1 MSVDDNEFLIPIE
14 ESRRARPASV
24 EQKALGNRLA
34 RLVGSRLVDR
44 PSIGEGRRRRGGM
57 DIDAPT
63 GGVRGYRKPTLSN
76 FDPDNDGWVDE
87 GSTNPRFIGIDSP
100 TRGTET
106 ARRMSSGANEDYRGQ
121 HGAPE
126 RGAGAP
132 LHDMLADGG
141 VYPEDVYSADAIR
154 FYGVGDDQLDPIAAS
169 LIKQYKGKPNAE
181 VTIYR
186 AVPLSNSKKIEKLEK
201 QLARYMA
208 RGKLPEGTSR
218 SIEPSDWSQGVRDEI
233 ERLKNLPPDDM
244 KITPGD
250 WVTPIREYA
259 VMHGDGA
266 LRGEYQII
274 KKRVKAKDIYTAGD
288 SWLEWGYDPEVTKKL
303 SSGTEINNADIS
315 AAYTQEIFG
324 KLRALKER
332 LGYGT
337 NFEEKVSKEKLDTR
351 IKETAESAKR
361 QIDYYFKKDTILPQ
375 EAIDYINEVVAEG
388 KFFTSEMTG
397 RDAEAAFFPIQ
408 ARLRESGVWAKG
420 DPIPPSVALEI
431 SRQIHIARGDTEM
444 VAKIDEFKTYLKTA
458 TPEQLNADMRK
469 ASEAYGK
476 SIDTRVLVRT
486 RSIASFIKG
495 NRTILTQHD
504 KEEREAAD
512 IESMNLIGDAITTS
526 ARRKVEG
533 NLLGLPFEEGVE
545 DPPEVRELRPSSG
558 YVTTSKTALAREE
571 KFKKIYGDDIKLMY
585 EGPAGAALEAS
596 QNRTQKYG
604 DSHFVLRPEVAER
617 TRVFDADTVD
627 MSMKDNAP
635 LQLSSL
641 GEDGVFLSSF
651 SPLGILYDYKT
662 GDTYPTPSGAFE
674 ASSDNG
680 ISASYKEALVLG
692 RFKPEE
698 VQAIIATPKEFR
710 KELGELSKDYN
721 ENNESNVS
729 LLIDMAQSRDELMR
743 EYGIE
748 VVPNIRGG
756 VFKTDDVEMFNPA
769 MTDVWFD
776 KNFGDKGLSKE
787 EIIPDKST
795 TPYEAWL
802 RVLVKSEKLPVIFE
816 YRGPSGKS
824 EEDKDVWKRDVL
836 KEELARVL
844 SVKTSRA
851 PEVDDSQAFNQLEE
865 QMGDRLSSGK
875 APRYPREPT
884 LGAFL
889 GEADSY
895 FGDSNSWEEFKKKYN
910 DAEIVFLDYET
921 TGLNFDEF
929 GKATTNGKPTQ
940 IGLVRMK
947 NGEEIGRL
955 NLFMNP
961 EEPLGEWSLA
971 NLKDADGNPITNE
984 WLATQMPMAE
994 AHRQVAEFIGPDAII
1009 GVQNA
1014 TFDKN
1019 VLDDALRES
1028 GIDWT
1033 PRGYLD
1039 TREISSLTLPV
1050 WSEDSPD
1057 GPHIVSSRDGTT
1069 KPSSS
1074 LAAITEYLGVELG
1087 DGHHN
1092 ADADA
1097 FATSQVMQK
1106 IIDGAIENNWDTSV
1120 LSRKRR
1126 DEKLRLERE
1135 KFDADVKKFE
1145 SDKESFVAAQKEE
1158 GSTRLSSG
1166 RESTR
1171 FTVARG
1177 GNHDDSFDQTLEF
1190 ANPEQEKFKYWEL
1203 YEKYK
1208 RYNRLEPAEDGFGQI
1223 DKEAQIRALNEAFG
1237 PDVDTW
1243 AKALE
1248 ILNVRRKRFKED
1260 EAYKE
1265 ELKLEHIKRYGYLY
1279 SPVYKNGEKTKK
1291 AVIEVYDDELA
1302 YNSLDALIGKIG
1314 KGTEGQ
1320 TKAVNKVKKVLEGL
1334 EESNKLKNRAFKLEH
1349 NPDGSGLSYVLMDFD
1364 AELSRQ
1370 KSEEMARLREIY
1382 KAEGMSL
1389 LDAMYRAIDEIKKD
1403 ERFSD
1408 EKIYS
1413 NRNEGESTRLSSGA
1427 NVVEA
1432 FNEPTE
1438 VTQQEAA
1445 DIGLTRESLTGKK
1458 VAERIIKKIEETT
1471 GKELTKQQK
1480 YSIEDAI
1487 PGLTKEIAG
1496 KTLLDV
1502 EVDNA
1507 FSETGKQLLESISI
1521 DISSDGIP
1529 FVSADPIPQLAEQIP
1544 DKRDW
1549 RTVELPKRDDVISIL
1564 DEAMKDT
1571 VVFNG
1576 SVWKDS
1582 DGNIIARK
1590 IYKNDASTLEFE
1602 NDEARERFPLL
1613 EMLAPKGFVI
1623 RSDSIGLP
1631 ALTQDT
1637 LPEPYLEAWK
1647 KHSKFVRELTRR
1659 AGELMGDEELFLP
1672 GSRISHSTDTY
1683 LRGYIG
1689 GITDPHKFNM
1699 GLYGKALQDTHDLF
1713 GHLGTGRA
1721 FDRHGEWANDLAM
1734 MSLADHPDS
1743 PLTPQ
1748 EKMVVKHLHYM
1759 MYSAERMLR
1768 VGRLDESDLN
1778 MNETMGYRNRPRT
1791 VFDIEGVSDSET
1803 RIYAG
1808 DFNSVIKKLDTA
1820 STSGRLSSGS
1830 KPIYEANEEDI
1841 ELALAHD
1848 ILGKSSRPSLASGQE
1863 RPSIQIRPDSPQRPI
1878 IEIGRNERELLRE
1891 HRAKDYKYG
1900 DKSVLGGEIRKTT
1913 NTWLRGLSSE
1923 QMAKV
1928 LVPSNREEHFQMW
1941 LDDYAGADV
1950 VDPAT
1955 RLKFQKYYDD
1965 FHQKNPWD
1973 TPDFSPDN
1981 VKAMQELLAQSIE
1994 DNPQMKWAFENHGA
2008 PSFSFMDPEGIAA
2021 YEAIPEVRE
2030 KFAAI
2035 AKQRNDG
2042 KPVRARGRMSP
2053 NMDTV
2058 YLNKE
2063 VFLEALDDSIP
2074 SVTKSTL
2081 RWNGQSP
2088 VKGQKSIENS
2098 LAGTLLHEWGHW
2110 LHFKAIA
2117 DSEGGPKTTIH
2128 TRQRYGS
2135 KDKGNTNY
2143 ARALAVASEFNK
2155 FTYDQ
2160 DRITMFEN
2168 DVPFSETPD
2177 VPRLLT
2183 SYGNVNMAE
2192 TMAEGI
2198 VAVLHPDEKIQ
2209 NEMISPSL
2217 KKAVTTLLGGND
2229 TYQPWRDGDRAG
2241 RILSSGRSP
2250 GVRDERRG
2258 RLESALSEIEG
2269 LRRSRITETSIPQS
2283 RDTQWKK
2290 AQIAKFVPIPT
2301 TRKPYSPTKPA
2312 DEKDVLQMFI
2322 DDAVSIPGTYDIDSS
2337 LAAPKIKRE
2346 ISKKI
2351 AESMD
2356 FTPQD
2361 FVKMFQTSMPG
2372 SGVGFADDENFRD
2385 VSLILNRTLE
2395 GVRDGSKFFYNPK
2408 KGSVASGID
2417 FSVEQ
2422 RVLKIWNESFIPKLE
2437 SLTAGELFDKSSMWD
2452 MYEKTMDDYSIG
2464 SIGPTEMRRWSGD
2477 HITAIKTQLYYF
2489 DMWGNRETR
2498 QRREGNPENDY
2509 LGIYRLKDGTLIS
2522 IDSYSL
2528 MNSPDDWEQIL
2539 QKGYGIKKGTDYKD
2553 LSELMV
2559 AKIDKNTPDDAKDLE
2574 VLKELTIQNIK
2585 KVIPSPE
2592 ELLKSRGLVEFDAN
2606 TPEGQGVLKQA
2617 LISGLVHT
2625 WAISANDSNDVA
2637 LSMQNVA
2644 RELFSVDGAVG
2655 WDRGNQYRMDRVVAS
2670 PGPGQIM
2677 EDFDGAPVLSEMQ
2690 RKFVGEFLQ
2699 TSHEA
2704 TQQYFEDRGITHLA
2718 VYRGITAG
2726 ENAFGEPIAI
2736 GDMDIREVRMRPLS
2750 SWSINEATARSFS
2763 RRPGNDQSGYVIKA
2777 FVPIK
2782 DIFSTP
2788 FTGFGCLEED
2798 ETVILGRPMQAMVFR
2813 VDEATRYSADGESL
2827 ATKLVDVDRDSM
2839 AKQIEAKKL
2848 SSGETDVLEKPTPY
2862 KADTRF
2868 NTSYEKEKL
2877 DEQSSYM
2884 RRFTQALEHY
2894 NKTGDW
2900 LGGDFDVVVA
2910 SDKNMNA
2917 PTIHSSEAQAKNLL
2931 KADIVTRAEDAF
2943 TARHESWTR
2952 YPGSD
2957 KEPERDSFV
2966 KNWIKKFEDD
2976 INEKSRLL
2984 KEEVALLQYKHDSKK
2999 IRIEQNVLDLEDITP
3014 EEYDDLL
3021 KETREILELKQ
3032 NDRDKYW
3039 ELFGNGASDGEKF
3052 LIHQGSSEL
3061 DGGVLNPKKTVGSDG
3076 FNVASADTKALNNI
3090 NVADVKARNNQ
3101 IEKQIEE
3108 LKKFIESASTD
3119 GTIHAGNYNR
3129 NSLGLLSSNLSQE
3142 FRQNS
3147 PDQVIDLAARGWDVA
3162 HFISEAHK
3170 RIAGLENEQVDVK
3183 SVIKALEEAD
3193 NQFLSA
3199 LMTGEELAGG
3209 YFGRYAHRIIP
3220 KHIAE
3225 NLSRDWD
3232 FENRGKDLKVHD
3244 SVMMQR
3250 WQYAMRGTQWIIGG
3264 EQHKHWTNKLGPG
3277 YEKQIIGMQR
3287 PFVGFSSVTL
3297 DEGRNRL
3304 YAITPALIVR
3314 AIKNYKQGN
3323 KKVDLSTLVKP
3334 RSISGTEV
3342 LQPDELNQELRMS
3355 SGKKKVVESVMN
3367 ANYYGIVSA
3376 RHIEHTSKDGNETS
3390 YWVVLDAGGTITAY
3404 DTGSVNDAR
3413 QKLSESWTKL
3423 GFNPMTDKKG
3433 PVPIEEVNVLDALK
3447 RMEDSKNS
3455 IGLMTTIKWNED
3467 DHSEILRTGVA
3478 RTRRR
3483 TGIASEMM
3491 RLHRDTWPEQNL
3503 QHSDALSPDG
3513 RAFAAS
3519 ATPEVLDGQRES
3531 VGKNAGKKL
3540 SSGLTEHVSNEHAKA
3555 LVAAYPRSLK
3565 EPTEDIAIARKEGRP
3580 VSWLLDETI
3589 DPKIGAVIGE
3599 LIDGVLDDPRFK
3611 KAFDGEEINPF
3622 LLETSKGPWARIRER
3637 SPFSER
3643 IGPAIDKITGIVLS
3657 RDPQMMEWDAETI
3670 AKGLV
3675 LRAGIH
3681 ITRAKYLENERK
3693 KIIMSADMRV
3703 RGTVEDLVSEYDKYA
3718 KELVGMGGDY
3728 FQPGPMDYNRVVVAV
3743 DKEAISG
3750 LIKNKKLLSQFE
3762 TGRSNGH
3769 YNPQARQQAEVTL
3782 FGYPPDMAP
3791 EFRPIYGM
3799 AAYGG
3804 VTEEVAGSGQQYGN
3818 YLLVLKPGNE
3828 DRTTVTESDSLSLM
3842 GTTSA
3847 MNSPDI
3853 NMMMLRNAGEKDTFD
3868 YPVEAQVHPGEGG
3881 ISLDDIAYIIVRDDY
3896 TGENPDE
3903 GEKLQA
3909 LSRRLGIPAVSEYD
3923 IDYGGTPG
3931 AFDEDY
3937 ILNAGGEQAG
3947 DSSPES
3953 TRLSS
3958 GRSNRRLRKGRP
3970 GAKPRSDAEYV
3981 AYSANELS
3989 IRAVPSS
3996 PEELASILRSSPHTK
4011 NSNKSIRKI
4020 NKLIEELEI
4029 NWDKQ
4034 KELQK
4039 KVELTLSNSPS
4050 LRNMLGRFDIPPMLL
4065 TDFGLKQGFIFESDL
4080 EPTNWYAG
4088 GGVYTPSYGFIA
4100 FPDKVLKDYIPGTN
4114 LTGEY
4119 VIRHELGHA
4128 IHAMAKKT
4136 NKAAFKRE
4144 SEDLDGIYKELKAA
4158 TSWAKDELKA
4168 GRSSSEIEDE
4178 LSSMVNMLSEYDSSL
4193 AKQISDYAA
4202 TNRAEYIAEA
4212 IAYATA
4218 PANEGLRRLKA
4229 EHYDML
4235 SEFLGLTV
4243 EELKTMG
4250 L

>member
-34 RLVGSRLVDR
+34 RLVGSRLTDK
-44 PSIGEGRRRRGGM
+44 PSIGGRNRRGGM

-87 GSTNPRFIGIDSP
+87 GSTHPRFIGIDSP

-106 ARRMSSGANEDYRGQ
+106 ARRMASAANEDYRGQ
-121 HGAPE
+121 HGAPGK
-126 RGAGAP
+126 GAGAP
-132 LHDMLADGG
+132 LHDMLDEGG

-169 LIKQYKGKPNAE
+169 LIRQYKGKPNAE

-186 AVPLSNSKKIEKLEK
+186 AVPLSRDKRVEKLEK

-218 SIEPSDWSQGVRDEI
+218 NVEPSDWSQGVRDEI
-233 ERLKNLPPDDM
+233 ERLKNLPPDDI

-266 LRGEYQII
+266 LNGEYEII

-303 SSGTEINNADIS
+303 SG
-315 AAYTQEIFG
+315 
-324 KLRALKER
+324 
-332 LGYGT
+332 
-337 NFEEKVSKEKLDTR
+337 
-351 IKETAESAKR
+351 
-361 QIDYYFKKDTILPQ
+361 
-375 EAIDYINEVVAEG
+375 
-388 KFFTSEMTG
+388 
-397 RDAEAAFFPIQ
+397 
-408 ARLRESGVWAKG
+408 
-420 DPIPPSVALEI
+420 
-431 SRQIHIARGDTEM
+431 
-444 VAKIDEFKTYLKTA
+444 
-458 TPEQLNADMRK
+458 
-469 ASEAYGK
+469 
-476 SIDTRVLVRT
+476 
-486 RSIASFIKG
+486 
-495 NRTILTQHD
+495 
-504 KEEREAAD
+504 
-512 IESMNLIGDAITTS
+512 
-526 ARRKVEG
+526 
-533 NLLGLPFEEGVE
+533 
-545 DPPEVRELRPSSG
+545 
-558 YVTTSKTALAREE
+558 
-571 KFKKIYGDDIKLMY
+571 
-585 EGPAGAALEAS
+585 
-596 QNRTQKYG
+596 
-604 DSHFVLRPEVAER
+604 
-617 TRVFDADTVD
+617 
-627 MSMKDNAP
+627 
-635 LQLSSL
+635 
-641 GEDGVFLSSF
+641 
-651 SPLGILYDYKT
+651 
-662 GDTYPTPSGAFE
+662 
-674 ASSDNG
+674 
-680 ISASYKEALVLG
+680 
-692 RFKPEE
+692 
-698 VQAIIATPKEFR
+698 
-710 KELGELSKDYN
+710 
-721 ENNESNVS
+721 
-729 LLIDMAQSRDELMR
+729 
-743 EYGIE
+743 
-748 VVPNIRGG
+748 
-756 VFKTDDVEMFNPA
+756 
-769 MTDVWFD
+769 
-776 KNFGDKGLSKE
+776 
-787 EIIPDKST
+787 PDK
-795 TPYEAWL
+795 
-802 RVLVKSEKLPVIFE
+802 I
-816 YRGPSGKS
+816 
-824 EEDKDVWKRDVL
+824 
-836 KEELARVL
+836 
-844 SVKTSRA
+844 
-851 PEVDDSQAFNQLEE
+851 VDQFEE
-865 QMGDRLSSGK
+865 QMGSRLSSAAEIDNADTPGDNAIKLQKVGPYRMRKHGKGHWESEDGFHFRQSSPPYNLWDVYENEDPYSNTVYESDTRNLQQAVAQFRNSQTPRLSSGSKKNPINIKLDGDYGDISGKKDFTPEELKTIDEINERLSSSGMDFAWISLENEDGTKTSSPLINFSGRPIVIARIDDETNVPFYRSTGLGGKDQDLYPAGKWYPFWGYSNSARFFVKNEGMQDYYGIPELKEMSQKLDEITKGLPAKLVGKEWRSVRSLEDGSMNDDFRNLINNTSFVNADRISSDRDVRHHIDVSKKKLREAIRSKRNKNTENARTEKLSSGK

-910 DAEIVFLDYET
+910 DAEVVFLDYET
-921 TGLNFDEF
+921 TGLDFDEF

-947 NGEEIGRL
+947 GGKEIGRL

-971 NLKDADGNPITNE
+971 NLKDADGNHITNE

-994 AHRQVAEFIGPDAII
+994 AHRQVAEFIGPNAII

-1019 VLDDALRES
+1019 VLDDALAES
-1028 GIDWT
+1028 GIEWR

-1106 IIDGAIENNWDTSV
+1106 IIDGAIEKNWDTSA
-1120 LSRKRR
+1120 LSKKRR

-1135 KFDADVKKFE
+1135 KFDADVAKFE
-1145 SDKESFVAAQKEE
+1145 SEKNSFVAARDAETT
-1158 GSTRLSSG
+1158 SLSSG
-1166 RESTR
+1166 VEPIR
-1171 FTVARG
+1171 FTLANRG
-1177 GNHDDSFDQTLEF
+1177 MYDDSFDQTKEF
-1190 ANPEQEKFKYWEL
+1190 ADPDEDKYKFQEL
-1203 YEKYK
+1203 YEIYKYRVGK
-1208 RYNRLEPAEDGFGQI
+1208 LEASDNGFGKI
-1223 DKEAQIRALNEAFG
+1223 NREATARAAEEVFG
-1237 PDVDTW
+1237 PGIDSW
-1243 AKALE
+1243 EKALE
-1248 ILNVRRKRFKED
+1248 ILEVRRKRFNED
-1260 EAYKE
+1260 ESYKE
-1265 ELKLEHIKRYGYLY
+1265 ELRQEHIKRYGYLY
-1279 SPVYKNGEKTKK
+1279 SPIFKNGEKTQKSTLE
-1291 AVIEVYDDELA
+1291 IYDDELA
-1302 YNSLDALIGKIG
+1302 YNSLKELIQKIG
-1314 KGTEGQ
+1314 KGKNGQ
-1320 TKAVNKVKKVLEGL
+1320 TKASNKVNKVLEDLTELNKNKNRKFVLSRESYKYVLEEFDPEL
-1334 EESNKLKNRAFKLEH
+1334 ERLKT
-1349 NPDGSGLSYVLMDFD
+1349 
-1364 AELSRQ
+1364 
-1370 KSEEMARLREIY
+1370 EEFARLRRQYES
-1382 KAEGMSL
+1382 EGIPY
-1389 LDAMYRAIDEIKKD
+1389 LDAIKRASKETNED
-1403 ERFSD
+1403 ERF
-1408 EKIYS
+1408 KPKK
-1413 NRNEGESTRLSSGA
+1413 LSSG
-1427 NVVEA
+1427 E
-1432 FNEPTE
+1432 
-1438 VTQQEAA
+1438 
-1445 DIGLTRESLTGKK
+1445 
-1458 VAERIIKKIEETT
+1458 
-1471 GKELTKQQK
+1471 
-1480 YSIEDAI
+1480 
-1487 PGLTKEIAG
+1487 
-1496 KTLLDV
+1496 
-1502 EVDNA
+1502 
-1507 FSETGKQLLESISI
+1507 
-1521 DISSDGIP
+1521 
-1529 FVSADPIPQLAEQIP
+1529 
-1544 DKRDW
+1544 
-1549 RTVELPKRDDVISIL
+1549 
-1564 DEAMKDT
+1564 
-1571 VVFNG
+1571 
-1576 SVWKDS
+1576 
-1582 DGNIIARK
+1582 
-1590 IYKNDASTLEFE
+1590 
-1602 NDEARERFPLL
+1602 
-1613 EMLAPKGFVI
+1613 
-1623 RSDSIGLP
+1623 
-1631 ALTQDT
+1631 
-1637 LPEPYLEAWK
+1637 
-1647 KHSKFVRELTRR
+1647 
-1659 AGELMGDEELFLP
+1659 
-1672 GSRISHSTDTY
+1672 
-1683 LRGYIG
+1683 
-1689 GITDPHKFNM
+1689 
-1699 GLYGKALQDTHDLF
+1699 
-1713 GHLGTGRA
+1713 
-1721 FDRHGEWANDLAM
+1721 
-1734 MSLADHPDS
+1734 
-1743 PLTPQ
+1743 
-1748 EKMVVKHLHYM
+1748 
-1759 MYSAERMLR
+1759 
-1768 VGRLDESDLN
+1768 
-1778 MNETMGYRNRPRT
+1778 
-1791 VFDIEGVSDSET
+1791 
-1803 RIYAG
+1803 
-1808 DFNSVIKKLDTA
+1808 
-1820 STSGRLSSGS
+1820 
-1830 KPIYEANEEDI
+1830 
-1841 ELALAHD
+1841 
-1848 ILGKSSRPSLASGQE
+1848 E
-1863 RPSIQIRPDSPQRPI
+1863 RPSIQFRPDSPKRPI
-1878 IEIGRNERELLRE
+1878 IQIAPNERELLKE

-1928 LVPSNREEHFQMW
+1928 LVPSNRDEHFQMW

-2008 PSFSFMDPEGIAA
+2008 PSFSFMDPRGIAA

-2074 SVTKSTL
+2074 SATKSTL

-2128 TRQRYGS
+2128 TRSRYGS
-2135 KDKGNTNY
+2135 RDKNNQAY
-2143 ARALAVASEFNK
+2143 ARALAVASQFNK
-2155 FTYDQ
+2155 FEYDQ
-2160 DRITMFEN
+2160 NRITMFEN

-2198 VAVLHPDEKIQ
+2198 VAVLHPDNKIQ
-2209 NEMISPSL
+2209 DEMISPSL
-2217 KKAVTTLLGGND
+2217 KKAATTLLGGSD
-2229 TYQPWRDGDRAG
+2229 TYQPWRDGDRTG
-2241 RILSSGRSP
+2241 RILSSGRSAA
-2250 GVRDERRG
+2250 VRDERRG
-2258 RLESALSEIEG
+2258 RLEDALSEIEG

-2283 RDTQWKK
+2283 KDTQWKK
-2290 AQIAKFVPIPT
+2290 TQIAKFVPVPK
-2301 TRKPYSPTKPA
+2301 TRKPYSSTKPA

-2422 RVLKIWNESFIPKLE
+2422 RVLKVWNESFIPKLE
-2437 SLTAGELFDKSSMWD
+2437 SLTADELFDKSNMWNI
-2452 MYEKTMDDYSIG
+2452 YEKTMDDYSSG

-2489 DMWGNRETR
+2489 DMWGNKETR

-2509 LGIYRLKDGTLIS
+2509 LGIYRLKDGTLMS

-2528 MNSPDDWEQIL
+2528 SNTPDAWEKIL
-2539 QKGYGIKKGTDYKD
+2539 FMGHGIKKGIDYKD
-2553 LSELMV
+2553 ISELMV
-2559 AKIDKNTPDDAKDLE
+2559 AKIDKNTPDDAKDLKI
-2574 VLKELTIQNIK
+2574 LKELTIQNIK

-2655 WDRGNQYRMDRVVAS
+2655 WDRGTEYRMDRVVAS

-2704 TQQYFEDRGITHLA
+2704 TQQYFKDRGITHLA

-2777 FVPIK
+2777 FVPIE

-2798 ETVILGRPMQAMVFR
+2798 EAVILGRPMQAMVYR
-2813 VDEATRYSADGESL
+2813 VDEATRYGKDGDSL
-2827 ATKLVDVDRDSM
+2827 ATKLVDIDRDSM
-2839 AKQIEAKKL
+2839 IKQIEAKKL
-2848 SSGETDVLEKPTPY
+2848 SSGETDVLERPTPY

-2868 NTSYEKEKL
+2868 NTSYEKGQL

-2884 RRFTQALEHY
+2884 RRFAQATEHY
-2894 NKTGDW
+2894 QKTGDW
-2900 LGGDFDVVVA
+2900 LGKDFDVVIAV
-2910 SDKNMNA
+2910 SKYPSE
-2917 PTIHSSEAQAKNLL
+2917 PTVHSSEAEAKNLL
-2931 KADIVTRAEDAF
+2931 KSEIISRAEDAF
-2943 TARHESWTR
+2943 AAKMESWTK
-2952 YPGSD
+2952 YPGTE
-2957 KEPERDSFV
+2957 KEPEHDSFI
-2966 KNWIKKFEDD
+2966 KNWIKKFESDMD
-2976 INEKSRLL
+2976 NKSKIL
-2984 KEEVALLQYKHDSKK
+2984 KEEVALLQYKHDAKK
-2999 IRIEQNVLDLEDITP
+2999 TRIEQNVLDLEDLTP

-3021 KETREILELKQ
+3021 KQSEEIQALKQ
-3032 NDRDKYW
+3032 NNTDEYW
-3039 ELFGNGASDGEKF
+3039 KLFGNDETSEEKF
-3052 LIHQGSSEL
+3052 LMHQGSSEL
-3061 DGGVLNPKKTVGSDG
+3061 DGGILNPERTIGSDTLNAG
-3076 FNVASADTKALNNI
+3076 SADTKSLNNI
-3090 NVADVKARNNQ
+3090 NVADIKAKDAQ
-3101 IEKQIEE
+3101 IDRQIDG
-3108 LKKFIESASTD
+3108 LQKLIDSAVID
-3119 GTIHAGNYNR
+3119 GTITIGNSNRQALGMVAG
-3129 NSLGLLSSNLSQE
+3129 SLAQNI
-3142 FRQNS
+3142 RQNT
-3147 PDQVIDLAARGWDVA
+3147 PDEKIDLAARGWSVA
-3162 HFISEAHK
+3162 HFIEQSK
-3170 RIAGLENEQVDVK
+3170 LSISRLQNEQKDIQ
-3183 SVIKALEEAD
+3183 SVIKALSEGG

-3199 LMTGEELAGG
+3199 KMAGDSLESG
-3209 YFGRYAHRIIP
+3209 YFGRYSHRIVP
-3220 KHIAE
+3220 VHIAE
-3225 NLSRDWD
+3225 HLNRNFDFDNL
-3232 FENRGKDLKVHD
+3232 NKQTVIHD
-3244 SVMMQR
+3244 QYMTDR
-3250 WQYAMRGTQWIIGG
+3250 WQTAMRGTEWLIAG
-3264 EQHKHWTNKLGPG
+3264 ELHKHWTNKLGPG
-3277 YEKQIIGMQR
+3277 YEKQIIGKQR
-3287 PFVGFSSVTL
+3287 PFVGFSARNASR
-3297 DEGRNRL
+3297 EESGRL
-3304 YAITPALIVR
+3304 FAITPALTARSI
-3314 AIKNYKQGN
+3314 AQYKNG

-3334 RSISGTEV
+3334 RSIPEAEA
-3342 LQPDELNQELRMS
+3342 LQPDELSQELRMS
-3355 SGKKKVVESVMN
+3355 SGKKKVVESIMN

-3376 RHIEHTSKDGNETS
+3376 RHIEHTSNDGNKTN
-3390 YWVVLDAGGTITAY
+3390 YWVVLDSGGHVTAY
-3404 DTGSVNDAR
+3404 DAESVNEAR
-3413 QKLSESWTKL
+3413 RKFSETWTEQ
-3423 GFNPMTDKKG
+3423 GMNPITGKRG
-3433 PVPIEEVNVLDALK
+3433 PVPLEEVNILDAIK
-3447 RMEDSKNS
+3447 KTDNANKAIGRMSTWDAGSMKPENS
-3455 IGLMTTIKWNED
+3455 PR
-3467 DHSEILRTGVA
+3467 EILGTMVA

-3503 QHSDALSPDG
+3503 QHSDSLSSDG

-3531 VGKNAGKKL
+3531 VGANAGNKL
-3540 SSGLTEHVSNEHAKA
+3540 SSGLTEYVTNEYAKA
-3555 LVAAYPRSLK
+3555 LVSAYPRSLK
-3565 EPTEDIAIARKEGRP
+3565 EPTADIAVARKEGRP

-3611 KAFDGEEINPF
+3611 KAFDGEDINPF
-3622 LLETSKGPWARIRER
+3622 LLETSKGPWARIGEK

-3657 RDPQMMEWDAETI
+3657 RDTKMMDWDAETV

-3681 ITRAKYLENERK
+3681 ITRAKYLENERRK
-3693 KIIMSADMRV
+3693 MTMSP
-3703 RGTVEDLVSEYDKYA
+3703 DLVVQDSIKELVGEYDKYA
-3718 KELVGMGGDY
+3718 KELIGMGGDY
-3728 FQPGPMDYNRVVVAV
+3728 FQPGPMDHNRVVIAI
-3743 DKEAISG
+3743 DKQAIDG
-3750 LIKNKKLLSQFE
+3750 LIKNKRLLSQFE

-3804 VTEEVAGSGQQYGN
+3804 VTEEVASAGQQYGN
-3818 YLLVLKPGNE
+3818 YLLVLKPGTE

-3853 NMMMLRNAGEKDTFD
+3853 NMMMLRNAGDRDTFD
-3868 YPVEAQVHPGEGG
+3868 YPVEAQVHPSKGG

-3903 GEKLQA
+3903 EEKLQA
-3909 LSRRLGIPAVSEYD
+3909 LSKRLGIPAVSEYD
-3923 IDYGGTPG
+3923 MDYGGTQG

-3937 ILNAGGEQAG
+3937 ILNAEEVQTG
-3947 DSSPES
+3947 DMLSSEP

-3989 IRAVPSS
+3989 IRAVPAS
-3996 PEELASILRSSPHTK
+3996 PEELASVLRSSPHTK

-4039 KVELTLSNSPS
+4039 KVELTLNNSPS

-4065 TDFGLKQGFIFESDL
+4065 TDFGLKQGFIFESNL

-4114 LTGEY
+4114 FTGEY

-4168 GRSSSEIEDE
+4168 GRSSSEIQDE

-4235 SEFLGLTV
+4235 AEFLGLTV
-4243 EELKTMG
+4243 EELKMMG